1 MVQLHRAKRNVF
13 LRLKNFGGTKSRWIN
28 PAAFMFQSEKEI

>member
-13 LRLKNFGGTKSRWIN
+13 FDHGLSIKSRWIN